1 MSRAAIE
8 AVEQYLGRLPGGLDA
23 HPECQMKGSVLRA
36 FATGLPRPLVADGNL
51 PEPVRELIATPS
63 LPTAWIPE
71 VHATALIVFA
81 SAACFDDAQSFL
93 EHAHRTNYALLDSL
107 AYRVL
112 FRLIG
117 ATRLAAQAAARWS
130 VFHKGTSIDILSRE
144 DGAVR
149 FRLKAPAHHVP
160 RVLAQAYATAFR
172 AALEISGQ
180 RDVTFDTVQSD
191 ACSTEFRGRWS

>member
-1 MSRAAIE
+1 MSSAAVE
-8 AVEQYLGRLPGGLDA
+8 AVEQYLGRLPGGLAA

-36 FATGLPRPLVADGNL
+36 FAADLPRPLVADGAL
-51 PEPVRELIATPS
+51 PEPIRELIGSPP

-81 SAACFDDAQSFL
+81 SAACFADTKSFVD
-93 EHAHRTNYALLDSL
+93 HAHKTNYALLDSL

-112 FRLIG
+112 FRLVG

-144 DGAVR
+144 DHAVR
-149 FRLKAPAHHVP
+149 LRLKAPAHHVP

-172 AALEISGQ
+172 AAVEISGQ
-180 RDVTFDTVQSD
+180 RDVVFDTVQMD
-191 ACSTEFRGRWS
+191 ACLTEFRGQWS